1 MTKTE
6 RENRRRQII
15 AMRESGKTYR
25 EIGECL
31 GMAENSVANIVY
43 RTTAGEF
50 ELKEPKRQPAPK
62 IAIYQV
68 LKIAEKIKAE
78 TGRYPSYGKV
88 VQGIENGSIDP
99 WKYIRRGRVV

>member
-1 MTKTE
+1 MTKQE
-6 RENRRRQII
+6 IESRRQKIVE
-15 AMRESGKTYR
+15 MRESGMTYR
-25 EIGECL
+25 EI
-31 GMAENSVANIVY
+31 AEHFGLSTNTVSCIYNRPMKDAFV
-43 RTTAGEF
+43 
-50 ELKEPKRQPAPK
+50 LKEPKRQPAPR

-99 WKYIRRGRVV
+99 WKYIRRRRVF